1 MLPKEAWSL
10 RIINWAHRISWLAGI
25 GDAAPTYKDAGLE
38 FGGERVTKR
47 ACGIGQQAH
56 RGVERACRT
65 RNSADWLIDLG
76 SMEQALFI
84 CSYFAHLKR
93 AINRAFGI
101 RLGPIPRPKI
111 LGSTIT
117 KKKPMPTFASRQEQR
132 AADQHASSGTDCS
145 AIHSLFWRHH

>member
-56 RGVERACRT
+56 RGVERAC
-65 RNSADWLIDLG
+65 
-76 SMEQALFI
+76 MEQVLFI